1 MKIRSADATD
11 VPRVLDIYTHY
22 VEQTAITFECDTPT
36 LDEFAGRMS
45 ATQQRYPYIV
55 VEDGGGV
62 EGYAYA
68 GPLKD
73 RAAYDRSCEVSIY
86 LARESR
92 GKGYGRALYDE
103 LAKRLRDMGVLNL
116 YACIASP
123 VVEDEYLT
131 NNSEQFHEHLGFVR
145 VGEFHK
151 CGLKFGRWYNV
162 IWMEKIIGEHS

>member
-11 VPRVLDIYTHY
+11 ADSVLEIYSHY
-22 VEQTAITFECDTPT
+22 VEETAITFECETPT
-36 LDEFAGRMS
+36 LDEFAGRM
-45 ATQQRYPYIV
+45 TTTLQRYPYVV
-55 VEDGGGV
+55 VEDGGRV

-68 GPLKD
+68 GPLKE

-92 GKGYGRALYDE
+92 GRGYGRALYDE
-103 LAKRLRDMGVLNL
+103 LEKRLRDMGVLNL

-123 VVEDEYLT
+123 IEEDEYLT
-131 NNSEQFHEHLGFVR
+131 NNSEQFHAHLGFVK

-151 CGLKFGRWYNV
+151 CGLKFGRWYDV
-162 IWMEKIIGEHS
+162 VWMEKIIGEHS